1 MTPALRVS
9 VLERAQH
16 RDLLQLPIRLR
27 AHCLTA
33 RGLVDSIT
41 VVAPCSTTAS
51 TLARPSSTITVG
63 KFSRADPGARFTAF
77 DFSYRL
83 PYFRKYVTIYTDPA
97 AHDNVFSVS
106 APGRAGF
113 HPGVYPAQI
122 PGARKFDLRAEAAV
136 IDVPD
141 INSIGGRFL
150 YWESVQVQGYT
161 NKGFLIGDQIGR
173 EGKGG

>member
-1 MTPALRVS
+1 
-9 VLERAQH
+9 
-16 RDLLQLPIRLR
+16 
-27 AHCLTA
+27 
-33 RGLVDSIT
+33 VDSIT